1 MGQDWKGGD
10 VAMTYGGGQK
20 VRLLKEALEPYK
32 YSGNLVVMFV
42 DRLETDNM
50 MLLVIWLCKCLNVV
64 NKNSLFKINLV

>member
-50 MLLVIWLCKCLNVV
+50 MLLVIWLCKCLSVV